1 QHALASAAVP
11 VFFRPVSVLAPEP
24 WTGWYVDGG
33 LRLNAPLKPAID
45 FGCDRLGVVST
56 QPMTWPD
63 GPPAAQ
69 PDAATQPD
77 VFGQA
82 ALALRVLLADRMI
95 EDLHR
100 LLGINQL
107 PEEQPDLS
115 SYRHIAALCA
125 GPSSAHADYRV
136 PLPN

>member
-1 QHALASAAVP
+1 
-11 VFFRPVSVLAPEP
+11 
-24 WTGWYVDGG
+24 
-33 LRLNAPLKPAID
+33 
-45 FGCDRLGVVST
+45 
-56 QPMTWPD
+56 WPD

-107 PEEQPDLS
+107 LEEQPDLAR
-115 SYRHIAALCA
+115 YRHIDVLFA
-125 GPSSAHADYRV
+125 GPSSAQADDLGTLANQVFHRDYSGIRASRDRSLWLLNRLIGGAAASHGDLLSSLFFDSAFTR
-136 PLPN
+136 PAA